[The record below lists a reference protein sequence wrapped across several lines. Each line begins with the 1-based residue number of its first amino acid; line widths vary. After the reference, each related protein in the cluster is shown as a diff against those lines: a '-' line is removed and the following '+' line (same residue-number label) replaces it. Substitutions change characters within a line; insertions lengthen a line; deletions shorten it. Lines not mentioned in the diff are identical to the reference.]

1 MSNSLVEKRANDD
14 RNLPSLEDYK
24 LLKEYS
30 SPRTSLFPAS
40 SYFTDKDLKYLS
52 YKRGLPLRFYE
63 LMKNVGDD

>member
-1 MSNSLVEKRANDD
+1 MSNSLVAKRAGDD

-30 SPRTSLFPAS
+30 LPRTSLFPAS
-40 SYFTDKDLKYLS
+40 SYLTDKDLKYLS
-52 YKRGLPLRFYE
+52 YKKGLPLRFYE